1 MLSSGTIISAEDM
14 DWNERFESL
23 LNFAD
28 EFGHCNVPLQR
39 EYPLPSGNFFLIY
52 STYCFPCGKNDF
64 SLMH

>member
-1 MLSSGTIISAEDM
+1 VDNSKLSWLDDENHQVHSMGTTISAEDM

-39 EYPLPSGNFFLIY
+39 EYPLPSGNLA
-52 STYCFPCGKNDF
+52 
-64 SLMH
+64 

>member
-1 MLSSGTIISAEDM
+1 MHSMGATISAEDM

-39 EYPLPSGNFFLIY
+39 EYPLPSGDL
-52 STYCFPCGKNDF
+52 P
-64 SLMH
+64 